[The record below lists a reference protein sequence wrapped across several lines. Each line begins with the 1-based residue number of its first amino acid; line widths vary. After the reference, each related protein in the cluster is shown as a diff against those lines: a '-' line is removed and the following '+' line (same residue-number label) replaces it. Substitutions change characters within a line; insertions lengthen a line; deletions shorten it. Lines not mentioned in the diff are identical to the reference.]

1 MNKYEEMKAKL
12 IEILREK
19 EYEVERLDLSD
30 GALTLAFKQLS
41 DLQAQAVSLRLSTG
55 YSVNDIARSLG
66 CTPATVYNSVTR
78 LIKSI
83 PVMEDVITDKS
94 PLTEVKG
101 LSGDTRNALMRGGIK
116 TVGDFLKYV
125 DSGDVD
131 DLRIRSIGTR
141 AKIECKKVRSA
152 LAI

>member
-12 IEILREK
+12 VEILKEK

-30 GALTLAFKQLS
+30 GSLTFAFKQLS
-41 DLQAQAVSLRLSTG
+41 DLQAQAVSLRLSTD

-83 PVMEDVITDKS
+83 PVMEDVITVKS
-94 PLTEVKG
+94 PLTEVKD
-101 LSGDTRNALMRGGIK
+101 LSGDTRNALC
-116 TVGDFLKYV
+116 
-125 DSGDVD
+125 
-131 DLRIRSIGTR
+131 
-141 AKIECKKVRSA
+141 AEE
-152 LAI
+152 